1 MTREARTAQLND
13 LLRHGLLICDG
24 AIGTMLSAAGHSAGE
39 SLDEYN
45 VTRPDA
51 VRAVHRAYRE
61 AGATLITTNTFQA
74 SSVSLSRHGLAARA
88 AEFNRAGAQLA
99 HEVAGEEVFV
109 AGNIG
114 PTGALLDPYGDLTEA
129 KARASFEE
137 QARALAEGGV
147 EMFIIETFT
156 ALEEARLAVAA
167 AAATGLP
174 VAASLSFDPNGRTV
188 FGVTPQQAAVGL
200 AEAGA
205 MVVGAN
211 CGTISPAE
219 MVQIIAQ
226 FREATGLPLIAQ
238 PNAGR
243 PQRTCSGTVFPG
255 TPEDFAA
262 FAPAFR
268 ELGVTIIGGCC
279 GTTPQH
285 IAAVATRLKV

>member
-1 MTREARTAQLND
+1 MTRDERTA
-13 LLRHGLLICDG
+13 LLRERLQRGLLICDG

-39 SLDEYN
+39 SLDAYN

-51 VRAVHRAYRE
+51 VRAVHRAYRD

-74 SSVSLSRHGLAARA
+74 NSISLARHNLAARA
-88 AEFNRAGAQLA
+88 AEFNRAGAQLVR
-99 HEVAGEEVFV
+99 EVVGDDLFV
-109 AGNIG
+109 AGDIG
-114 PTGALLDPYGDLTEA
+114 PTGALLEPYGDLTEA
-129 KARASFEE
+129 EARASFDG

-147 EMFIIETFT
+147 DMFIIETFT

-188 FGVTPQQAAVGL
+188 FGVTPTQAAEGL

-205 MVVGAN
+205 TVVGAN

-219 MVQIIAQ
+219 MVAIIAQ
-226 FREATGLPLIAQ
+226 FRQATGLPLIAQ

-243 PQRTCSGTVFPG
+243 PQRTDSGTVFPE

-262 FAPAFR
+262 SAPAFR
-268 ELGVTIIGGCC
+268 ELGVTLLGGCC

-285 IAAVATRLKV
+285 IAAIAARLKG